1 MFSNQDRTDRSDR
14 DSTTEA
20 VRLHIRNRFEENRPV
35 HPAAGGPTT
44 KQLLN
49 PVEPCCM
56 LPLCPSILNPKYV
69 HTSVA
74 NSHFQKFAKLARCH
88 QPATETDNDSRVVKI
103 RKMEEYL
110 QYMKNLRT
118 HMNDVEDQAAKISVE
133 EQMQITTI
141 ETLTKE
147 IDLAES
153 DIKRLNEAFD
163 LMNNAKGDICSK
175 ILERQRK
182 ISLMEKDSS
191 TLSQTLELIQQ
202 ERVNLSTKL
211 VEKRTSYAKTE
222 VELNAKLKEQQDWL
236 NSYKSNL
243 MSGQHSWVNTEID
256 HRVNEHAVGNTD
268 AKIRVTSGN
277 DVKESLEEL
286 KSRMDTYD
294 PKLRDMSSEALEE
307 EVRALMSD
315 KSGEIEYQESMQNQ
329 ICSIKEISHIVKC
342 GCGAEYK
349 VEVDHHV

>member
-1 MFSNQDRTDRSDR
+1 M
-14 DSTTEA
+14 
-20 VRLHIRNRFEENRPV
+20 
-35 HPAAGGPTT
+35 
-44 KQLLN
+44 
-49 PVEPCCM
+49 
-56 LPLCPSILNPKYV
+56 
-69 HTSVA
+69 
-74 NSHFQKFAKLARCH
+74 
-88 QPATETDNDSRVVKI
+88 I

-110 QYMKNLRT
+110 QYVKNLRT
-118 HMNDVEDQAAKISVE
+118 HMNDMEDQAAKISVE

-222 VELNAKLKEQQDWL
+222 EELNAKLKEQQDWL

-256 HRVNEHAVGNTD
+256 HRVNEHAVGYTD
-268 AKIRVTSGN
+268 AKNRVTSGN
-277 DVKESLEEL
+277 DDDAYMNMVSKIDAAKANFDNLTQMRSDLASELGKVKESLEEL

-294 PKLRDMSSEALEE
+294 PKIRDMPSEALEE

-329 ICSIKEISHIVKC
+329 IVTIKEISHIVKC